1 MAKIKPTDFSAAVE
15 KILAEFGETSA
26 KAVSK
31 AAEETAK
38 ATVQELKQS
47 SPKNQKDGPKIR
59 RGKYAR
65 GWKVKEEKSTTIPTY
80 TVHNATDYQLTHL
93 LEYGHVLKKG
103 GRVYGRAKPYPHIAE
118 AEAAAIKSFEENIR
132 KGIQ

>member
-1 MAKIKPTDFSAAVE
+1 MA
-15 KILAEFGETSA
+15 
-26 KAVSK
+26 K
-31 AAEETAK
+31 AAEDTAK
-38 ATVQELKQS
+38 ASVQELKQS
-47 SPKNQKDGPKIR
+47 SPKNQKDGPKVR

-93 LEYGHVLKKG
+93 LEYGHVLRKG
-103 GRVYGRAKPYPHIAE
+103 GRVYGRAKPYPHIAK
-118 AEAAAIKSFEENIR
+118 AEAAAIKSFEQSIR